1 MIYRIVML
9 EEELENTFLYE
20 LKGETEKLGE
30 WQIRIDVF
38 ENERLL
44 KKKIE
49 NETDY
54 SKVTL
59 MTGKQKRDIYLKK
72 ELGNEEALNG
82 GKQQNECMYIEVY
95 GHVLE
100 FHMRNG
106 TVKRIRGTL
115 KNCIR
120 QMEGMNYVQVHKSY
134 FVNMIYIDNIELK
147 HIVLKNKE
155 RIPLSRHRRI
165 DVKRKF
171 EEYQNC

>member
-1 MIYRIVML
+1 MVYQIMML
-9 EEELENTFLYE
+9 EKELENTFLYE
-20 LKGETEKLGE
+20 LNGDVEKSAR
-30 WQIRIDVF
+30 WQIQIDVF
-38 ENERLL
+38 GNEELL
-44 KKKIE
+44 KEKLK

-54 SKVTL
+54 SMVVLATE
-59 MTGKQKRDIYLKK
+59 KQKRDIYLKK

-82 GKQQNECMYIEVY
+82 GKQQNEYMYIEVY

-120 QMEGMNYVQVHKSY
+120 QMEGMDYIQVHKSY

-155 RIPLSRHRRI
+155 RIPLSRYRRI

-171 EEYQNC
+171 EEYQNG

>member
-82 GKQQNECMYIEVY
+82 GKQQNEYMYIEVY

-120 QMEGMNYVQVHKSY
+120 QMEGMDYIQVHKSY

-155 RIPLSRHRRI
+155 RIPLSRYRRI

-171 EEYQNC
+171 EEYQNG